1 MAHFLALK
9 RPTSL
14 MPYVL
19 LIAAVIF
26 EAAGDLLFRK
36 WGLEQRW
43 PVFVASLLVY
53 NLAAVIWGLSLRDLQ
68 VSTAIVYVG
77 VINVVLVAVG
87 GVLFFREHLTGSQLV
102 GIGLGI
108 GSLILLSRG

>member
-1 MAHFLALK
+1 MAHSLALK
-9 RPTSL
+9 RPSSS

-19 LIAAVIF
+19 LVAAVIF
-26 EAAGDLLFRK
+26 EAAGDLLFRR

-43 PVFVASLLVY
+43 PVFVASLLIY
-53 NLAAVIWGLSLRDLQ
+53 NVAAVIWGLSLRDLQ

-77 VINVVLVAVG
+77 VLNVVLVAIG
-87 GVLFFREHLTGSQLV
+87 GVLFFREQLSASQLV

-108 GSLILLSRG
+108 GSLILLSTA